1 MSQKLN
7 LLVVDMETAMQD
19 SAKHVSFY
27 QYSWYSQQIIMEAFE
42 NYREERQIANV
53 IKKQFD
59 KEFSKFKLG
68 WWNRLVESWNCVVG
82 KNFGSHIIHQT
93 RAYLFA
99 TFNDEISILLWKA
112 AWVIIFRLSWFARTL
127 YWEISAEWAR
137 KYSIPNF

>member
-19 SAKHVSFY
+19 SAKHVSFI
-27 QYSWYSQQIIMEAFE
+27 QYSLYSQQIIMEAFE

-68 WWNRLVESWNCVVG
+68 
-82 KNFGSHIIHQT
+82 
-93 RAYLFA
+93 
-99 TFNDEISILLWKA
+99 
-112 AWVIIFRLSWFARTL
+112 
-127 YWEISAEWAR
+127 
-137 KYSIPNF
+137 